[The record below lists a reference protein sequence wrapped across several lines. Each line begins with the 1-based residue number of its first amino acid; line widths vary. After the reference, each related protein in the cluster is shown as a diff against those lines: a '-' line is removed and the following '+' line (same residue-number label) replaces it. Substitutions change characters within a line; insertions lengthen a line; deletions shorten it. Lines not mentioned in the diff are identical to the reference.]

1 MGPKRD
7 FRGKTL
13 GTPRLIPAFND
24 DGQDSLDR
32 RSLSSAA
39 LSERPHTNIQDPGFR
54 FAPPWAE
61 VNYAFGGFP
70 RYLTRRRLSGASPYR

>member
-39 LSERPHTNIQDPGFR
+39 QSDRILIFKTQGSASLHPGLMSIT
-54 FAPPWAE
+54 P
-61 VNYAFGGFP
+61 
-70 RYLTRRRLSGASPYR
+70 SSCSPGI